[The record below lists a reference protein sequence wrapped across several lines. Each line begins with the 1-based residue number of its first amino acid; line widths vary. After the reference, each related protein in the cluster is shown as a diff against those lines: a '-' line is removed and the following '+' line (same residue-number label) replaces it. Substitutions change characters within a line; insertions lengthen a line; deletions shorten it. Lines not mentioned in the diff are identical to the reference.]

1 MNDYQTII
9 TEAVSLAQQSAD
21 EAATAEAVV
30 PWDDGAEI
38 SLSKNLAGGFLT
50 VGVTLGEVEPTE
62 ALLEQVLQIGSLTTY
77 GDLVIGSCSPD
88 RRLTLSAILPLAGV
102 TAPEVDR
109 RVSQLLSTAISLKDT
124 SSPSDEAPATETES
138 PPAAWMKI

>member
-9 TEAVSLAQQSAD
+9 AEAVSLAQQPAD
-21 EAATAEAVV
+21 DASPAEAVM
-30 PWDDGAEI
+30 PWEDGAEI
-38 SLSKNLAGGFLT
+38 SVSRNLAGGFLT
-50 VGVTLGEVEPTE
+50 VGLTLGEVEPTE

-77 GDLVIGSCSPD
+77 GDLVIGSSSPD

-109 RVSQLLSTAISLKDT
+109 RVSHLLTTATRLKET
-124 SSPSDEAPATETES
+124 SATSGEEPATETES
-138 PPAAWMKI
+138 PQGAWMKI